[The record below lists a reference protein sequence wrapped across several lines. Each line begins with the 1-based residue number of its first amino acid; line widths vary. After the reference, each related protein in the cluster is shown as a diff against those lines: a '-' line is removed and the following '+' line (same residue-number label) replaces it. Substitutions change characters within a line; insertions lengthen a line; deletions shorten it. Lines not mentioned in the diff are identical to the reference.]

1 MLPNRIVKLHF
12 KVLPSRIDVEQPPR
26 AAFWGRLRNSLSQ
39 SREKLKPDF
48 SVVPP
53 SDDECEEALY
63 QSFGWH
69 LERHFNDPRPEKTPL
84 DPESGTYV
92 DMRRPR
98 SVEPYADIKSWA
110 GARFSVASIQYRS
123 LTLGVLVA
131 GTKGF
136 LEMVDRYPDVFQE
149 LLLGF
154 APQALGESLGAPVGM
169 FLHTTVETT
178 QPLKSGS
185 SEVAVTLIRQLR
197 PFIPLF
203 VAVAILFVL
212 AYNELID
219 LRQER
224 AVVATREERLIDRQQ
239 KLLEVEQARV
249 ASVEAHPARKCTSTC
264 DEARTDKADTEPATH

>member
-1 MLPNRIVKLHF
+1 
-12 KVLPSRIDVEQPPR
+12 
-26 AAFWGRLRNSLSQ
+26 
-39 SREKLKPDF
+39 
-48 SVVPP
+48 
-53 SDDECEEALY
+53 
-63 QSFGWH
+63 
-69 LERHFNDPRPEKTPL
+69 
-84 DPESGTYV
+84 
-92 DMRRPR
+92 
-98 SVEPYADIKSWA
+98 
-110 GARFSVASIQYRS
+110 
-123 LTLGVLVA
+123 LGVLVA

-169 FLHTTVETT
+169 FLDTTVETT

-239 KLLEVEQARV
+239 KLLEVEEARI